1 MNPKTP
7 TPAANATVRFTL
19 DGREVEVQPGET
31 LLDACRAAASAVPT
45 LCHDDRLDPY
55 GGCRMCLVELDGAPR
70 PVPACKTVA
79 ADGMQV
85 VSQSD
90 TLERVRR
97 TMAEML
103 LAEHDPGNGI
113 KEDQLLDCAS
123 ALGAATPPVRFA
135 NERSWDDRNRFLG
148 FDPGACIL
156 CDRCV
161 RYCDEVMQCTALEHV
176 GQGSE
181 AFIQPTDGQ
190 SFLDTTCELCGGCIG
205 TCPTGALY
213 EKQAMGPAG
222 LPLATIDQTDSTRT
236 VCTFCGVGCVIDVE
250 SKDGR
255 IVKIDAETGVG
266 SNDGHLCNKGRF
278 AWQFVHHP
286 DRLTAP
292 LVRGEDGELHE
303 TDWDTAYDR
312 VAAGL
317 QAVIDEHGPE
327 KVGFLASSRCTNEDV
342 YALQKLAR
350 ATVLTNNV
358 HSCAAT

>member
-1 MNPKTP
+1 MNKIC
-7 TPAANATVRFTL
+7 FQL
-19 DGREVEVQPGET
+19 DGREVEVAPGET

-55 GGCRMCLVELDGAPR
+55 GGCRMCLVELEGAPR

-79 ADGMQV
+79 ADGMKV

-103 LAEHDPGNGI
+103 LAEHDPSNGI
-113 KEDQLLDCAS
+113 QEDELVSCAS
-123 ALGAATPPVRFA
+123 MLNAVTPPVRFKI
-135 NERSWDDRNRFLG
+135 ERTWEDRNRFLG
-148 FDPGACIL
+148 FDPGSCIL

-181 AFIQPTDGQ
+181 AFIQPTDGA
-190 SFLDTTCELCGGCIG
+190 SFLDTSCELCGGCIG

-213 EKQAMGPAG
+213 EKQAMGEEGKPK
-222 LPLATIDQTDSTRT
+222 ATEAETEKTRT
-236 VCTFCGVGCVIDVE
+236 VCTFCGVGCVLDVH
-250 SKDGR
+250 SKDGK
-255 IVKIDAETGVG
+255 IVKINAEAGVG
-266 SNDGHLCNKGRF
+266 PNDGHLCNKGRF

-286 DRLTAP
+286 DRLTTP
-292 LVRGEDGELHE
+292 LLRNQAGELE
-303 TDWDTAYDR
+303 PCSWDTALDC
-312 VAAGL
+312 VAEGL
-317 QAVIDEHGPE
+317 QSVKEQHGADTL
-327 KVGFLASSRCTNEDV
+327 GFLASSRCTNEDV